1 MRELSN
7 NSMVWIISKGDAIHK
22 DIGIDIGIWD
32 IGLERDSFLVQAKDL
47 GHRGVCVGVRGGPEQ
62 RL

>member
-22 DIGIDIGIWD
+22 DIGIDID
-32 IGLERDSFLVQAKDL
+32 I
-47 GHRGVCVGVRGGPEQ
+47 
-62 RL
+62 